1 MHRYFV
7 TLALGSAG
15 AYPCGRTAPMC
26 GSQPNSS
33 SISLLVKIGPMYA
46 LIRSLLFLLDAEA
59 SHHVALVALR
69 GLGMLPGTIRPLPCE
84 ARTVMGLCFA
94 NPIGVAAGLDKD
106 AVAVEGLARLGFGF
120 VEVGTVTPRPQAGN
134 PRPRLFRIPE
144 QNALINR
151 MGFNNAGAQE
161 MARRLSS
168 IRERGRLKDT
178 RLGVNI
184 GKNKDTPLV
193 RAVDDYRLAMQAVYE
208 FADYLT
214 LNLSSPN
221 TPGLRT
227 LQSGD
232 AFLNLLDGVS
242 EERHTLTQRHGV
254 RVPLVLKVAPDLSH
268 EELERIVDAARTFE
282 VDGLIATNTT
292 IARPEMEGCKHALEA
307 GGLSGAP
314 LAPLALRTVAGL
326 SELTAG
332 SLPIIASGGIWGP
345 IEAQAMLDHGASLLQ
360 IYTGFIYRGP
370 ALLRE
375 LVEMCGVAGKAQ

>member
-1 MHRYFV
+1 
-7 TLALGSAG
+7 
-15 AYPCGRTAPMC
+15 
-26 GSQPNSS
+26 
-33 SISLLVKIGPMYA
+33 MYA

-144 QNALINR
+144 KNALINR

-221 TPGLRT
+221 TPGLRA

-232 AFLNLLDGVS
+232 AFLDLLDGVS